1 MLLAG
6 IWETQGIRGGSRI
19 AAQSGWPGDTSQ
31 GGLRFCARYSK
42 ASVRADCSH
51 VKVRQKNWQKKRQE
65 RRKERKGEMEKGK
78 EWNEERKRLL
88 EAF

>member
-51 VKVRQKNWQKKRQE
+51 VKVRQKKLAEKKTGK
-65 RRKERKGEMEKGK
+65 KERKKGRDGERQRME
-78 EWNEERKRLL
+78 
-88 EAF
+88 